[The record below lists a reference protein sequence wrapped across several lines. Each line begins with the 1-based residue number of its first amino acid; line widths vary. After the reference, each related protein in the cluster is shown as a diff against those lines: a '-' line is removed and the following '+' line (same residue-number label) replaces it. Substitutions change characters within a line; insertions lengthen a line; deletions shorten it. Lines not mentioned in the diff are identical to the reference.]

1 MRTYPVSN
9 PDAWPNGVSRRL
21 AMVVT
26 AFILSVLPAPTT
38 SAQVIGDVSPSV
50 MAQQLEAAQP
60 QTLYFVNANVL
71 DATRSSLQEGVT
83 VKVADGRIESIT
95 EDEPDISSDALRID
109 LGGRYYL
116 IPGLI
121 DAHNHV
127 HTFDGMYRALQSGV
141 TTMRTVGVYGYTDVI
156 LRDLIESG
164 RFAGPEIFASGILVQ
179 PHIPVNSWL
188 YYVGAP
194 GPALKDP
201 RLTEYINREV
211 RSPEDLANVVKINLD
226 RGADIIKVQATEN
239 AGQLDEDPRKQLYD
253 EQQIRVIVATAAEG
267 GAHVA
272 AHAHGDEGVRA
283 AVLAGVRSIEHGAYA
298 SDESLRLMA
307 ERGTYLT
314 PTLAVARDLTGI
326 GGDYDAVRLRIR
338 GAHIFPALQD
348 TARRA
353 REAGVTVVT
362 GTDTAHGEGSMV
374 RIGQELAELVE
385 VGYTPME
392 ALSAA
397 TLNGAEMLGIDDRT
411 GRIAEGFEADLVVI
425 PANPLTATIQVQ
437 DPLVVVTDGRLV
449 RNRFPFG
456 VDE

>member
-1 MRTYPVSN
+1 MSAIRPL
-9 PDAWPNGVSRRL
+9 RRL
-21 AMVVT
+21 LETAIALLLTCSSVT
-26 AFILSVLPAPTT
+26 AV
-38 SAQVIGDVSPSV
+38 AQVIGDVSTAD
-50 MAQQLEAAQP
+50 MTRQLEAAKP
-60 QTLYFVNANVL
+60 QTIYFVNANVL
-71 DATRSSLQEGVT
+71 DAARTEPLSGVT
-83 VKVADGRIESIT
+83 VKVADGRIASIT
-95 EDEPDISSDALRID
+95 EGTPDIPGDAVTID
-109 LGGRYYL
+109 LQDKYYL

-127 HTFDGMYRALQSGV
+127 HTFEGMYRALMSGV

-156 LRDLIESG
+156 LRDLVKSG

-179 PHIPVNSWL
+179 PNIPVISWL
-188 YYVGAP
+188 YFVGGP

-201 RLTEYINREV
+201 RLTQYINREV
-211 RSPEDLANVVKINLD
+211 TSPEALADVVRINLD
-226 RGADIIKVQATEN
+226 RGADIIKVQATQN
-239 AGQLDEDPRKQLYD
+239 AGQLDEDPRIQLYD
-253 EQQIRVIVATAAEG
+253 EDQLRVVVETAAEG

-272 AHAHGDEGVRA
+272 AHAHGDEGIRA
-283 AVLAGVRSIEHGAYA
+283 ATLAGAKSIEHGAYA

-348 TARRA
+348 TAKRA
-353 REAGVTVVT
+353 RQVGVTVVT

-392 ALSAA
+392 ALKAA
-397 TLNGAEMLGIDDRT
+397 TINGAELLGIAERT
-411 GRIAEGFEADLVVI
+411 GQIKEGYEADLLVV
-425 PANPLTATIQVQ
+425 PANPLTDIIQVQ
-437 DPLVVVTDGRLV
+437 DAIVVVTDGRLV
-449 RNRFPFG
+449 RNRLPFG
-456 VDE
+456 VD

>member
-1 MRTYPVSN
+1 MSTHLI
-9 PDAWPNGVSRRL
+9 SRHRRPRIGAVLTTVLLLL
-21 AMVVT
+21 A
-26 AFILSVLPAPTT
+26 LPA
-38 SAQVIGDVSPSV
+38 SAQVIGEVSSAD
-50 MAQQLEAAQP
+50 MTRQLEAAKP
-60 QTLYFVNANVL
+60 GTIFFVNANVL
-71 DATRSSLQEGVT
+71 DATREAPLEGVT
-83 VKVADGRIESIT
+83 VEVTDGRIAAIT
-95 EDEPDISSDALRID
+95 NDEPEMASDAVRID
-109 LGGRYYL
+109 LENRYFL

-127 HTFDGMYRALQSGV
+127 HTFEGMYWALQSGV

-156 LRDLIESG
+156 LRDLVKSG

-179 PHIPVNSWL
+179 PRIPVVSWL
-188 YYVGAP
+188 YYVGGP
-194 GPALKDP
+194 GPALKDT

-211 RSPEDLANVVKINLD
+211 TSPEDLARVVGINLD
-226 RGADIIKVQATEN
+226 RGADIIKVQATQN

-253 EQQIRVIVATAAEG
+253 EKQIRVVVETAAEG

-272 AHAHGDEGVRA
+272 AHAHGDEGIRA
-283 AVLAGVRSIEHGAYA
+283 AVLAGARSIEHGAYA
-298 SDESLRLMA
+298 SDESLKLMA

-353 REAGVTVVT
+353 RGAGVTVVT

-385 VGYTPME
+385 VGYTSME
-392 ALSAA
+392 ALRAA
-397 TLNGAEMLGIDDRT
+397 TLNGAELLGIADRT
-411 GRIAEGFEADLVVI
+411 GRIAEGFEADLMVV
-425 PANPLTATIQVQ
+425 PANPLTDIIQVQ

-449 RNRFPFG
+449 RSRLPFG
-456 VDE
+456 TDR